1 MLDTK
6 HTPFDTVSDRRTVRT
21 PLRTHPSLLSLRM
34 ALVAAEKESPAR
46 PPRPITADEKRAMML
61 IEKMKTEYDKPL
73 SFANFVQRTPK
84 RRCGAVA
91 TSLTLDTTNTKS
103 GDFVLRI
110 QHAIVKA
117 NA

>member
-21 PLRTHPSLLSLRM
+21 PLRTHPSLLSLRT

-84 RRCGAVA
+84 
-91 TSLTLDTTNTKS
+91 SLTLDTTNTKS